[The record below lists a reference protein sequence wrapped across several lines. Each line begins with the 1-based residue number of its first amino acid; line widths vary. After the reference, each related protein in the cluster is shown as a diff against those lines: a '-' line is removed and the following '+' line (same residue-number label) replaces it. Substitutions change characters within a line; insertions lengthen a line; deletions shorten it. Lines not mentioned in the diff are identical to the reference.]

1 MYYKSTDSISN
12 NSASKQKMKTI
23 SNSINYNVKI
33 SIITLYFAVAM
44 GVDLNAQ
51 EFQASLVHKYVFLK
65 WKWPADQQPDHF
77 EIERRSRGASFD
89 MIAMSFSAEANDTS
103 ALYYKDKLTGV
114 EDHYYYR
121 IKAVYADGH
130 YNYSEI
136 ASVSFQ
142 KGNDDKMIDAT
153 LDAVSGKVKLAL
165 PSMEGMYICRIY
177 NMNGVLLSVEKP
189 VACAPE
195 LSLTQVEGNRF
206 FIESYHPQTGKKY
219 YSTFSRN

>member
-1 MYYKSTDSISN
+1 MNGFNI
-12 NSASKQKMKTI
+12 KQYCFKGKMKSKSIFLYSYTKVSILAITI
-23 SNSINYNVKI
+23 SFGFSF
-33 SIITLYFAVAM
+33 SSFAQV
-44 GVDLNAQ
+44 L
-51 EFQASLVHKYVFLK
+51 EASVLHKYVFLK

-77 EIERRSRGASFD
+77 EIERRNRGGSFG

-121 IKAVYADGH
+121 IKAVYSDGH
-130 YNYSEI
+130 HTYSEI
-136 ASVSFQ
+136 SSVSFE
-142 KGNDDKMIDAT
+142 KSSDDKMIDAT
-153 LDAVSGKVKLAL
+153 LDAASGKVKLAL

-189 VACAPE
+189 FACAPE
-195 LSLTQVEGNRF
+195 LSLAQIEGKRF
-206 FIESYHPQTGKKY
+206 FIESYHPQTGKKF